1 MRKNALAPN
10 GRQLQPRIGL
20 KSNHRDDHKGNEAQ
34 MVSIRVTNW
43 AVKLDSERKQVPIRK
58 AI

>member
-1 MRKNALAPN
+1 
-10 GRQLQPRIGL
+10 
-20 KSNHRDDHKGNEAQ
+20 
-34 MVSIRVTNW
+34 VSIRVTNW